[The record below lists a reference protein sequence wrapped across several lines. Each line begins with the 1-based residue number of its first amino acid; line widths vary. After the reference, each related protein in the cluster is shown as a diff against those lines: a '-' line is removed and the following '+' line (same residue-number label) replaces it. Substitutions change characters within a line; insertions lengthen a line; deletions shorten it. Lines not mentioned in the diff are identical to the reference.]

1 LEDVVEMSAKSIA
14 LEPDQLYGYTNHAE
28 ALFRLGRFDEAEKA
42 IAVAAAHHAAT
53 TATLAVRY
61 RLALLKRDQ
70 AGMEKL
76 LVESRGNQD
85 SEIGLA
91 QVQALAAARDGHLKE
106 AERYSR
112 SAVEMALRAGLRERT
127 AVFQAAPAVW
137 NALYE
142 NKDSVRRTAETALKT
157 FEGRDV
163 AYAAGFALALGG
175 ETVKAEALAERLDK
189 EYPED
194 TQVQATYVP
203 TLRALVALDKND
215 PRKAIDLLEANRP
228 YEFGIPP
235 LAFNHFYGNM
245 YPIYVR
251 GLAYLAMRNPA
262 EAAVEFGRLLSHPGL
277 AAGDPVDAAARRQ
290 LARALE
296 LAGDKTKA
304 KSAYQDFLSSWKD
317 ADPDIPILKQA
328 KTEYARLQ

>member
-1 LEDVVEMSAKSIA
+1 VKSVE
-14 LEPDQLYGYTNHAE
+14 LEPDQLFGYINQAG
-28 ALFRLGRFDEAEKA
+28 ALFHLGRMEDAEKA
-42 IAVAAAHHAAT
+42 FAVAAAHHATGPDAQ
-53 TATLAVRY
+53 AAHY
-61 RLALLKRDQ
+61 RLALLRRDK
-70 AGMEKL
+70 AGMERI
-76 LVESRGNQD
+76 VAESRGSQD
-85 SEIGLA
+85 SEMALT
-91 QVQALAAARDGHLKE
+91 QVQALAAADEGRLSE

-112 SAVEMALRAGLRERT
+112 RAVEMAIRAGLRERT

-142 NKDSVRRTAETALKT
+142 NKVAARKTAETALKT

-175 ETVKAEALAERLDK
+175 EAVKAEALAERLDK
-189 EYPED
+189 EFPED

-251 GLAYLAMRNPA
+251 GLAFLAMRNPA

-304 KSAYQDFLSSWKD
+304 RSAYQDFLTLWKD
-317 ADPDIPILKQA
+317 ADPDIRIFKQA
-328 KTEYARLQ
+328 RTEYAKLH

>member
-1 LEDVVEMSAKSIA
+1 M
-14 LEPDQLYGYTNHAE
+14 
-28 ALFRLGRFDEAEKA
+28 
-42 IAVAAAHHAAT
+42 AV
-53 TATLAVRY
+53 
-61 RLALLKRDQ
+61 
-70 AGMEKL
+70 
-76 LVESRGNQD
+76 
-85 SEIGLA
+85 
-91 QVQALAAARDGHLKE
+91 
-106 AERYSR
+106 
-112 SAVEMALRAGLRERT
+112 RAGLRERT

-142 NKDSVRRTAETALKT
+142 NKVVARATAETALKT
-157 FEGRDV
+157 FEGREV
-163 AYAAGFALALGG
+163 AYAAGFALGLAG
-175 ETVKAEALAERLDK
+175 EAAKAEALANKLDK

-203 TLRALVALDKND
+203 TLRALVALDKGN
-215 PRKAIDLLEANRP
+215 PLKAIDLLEANRP

-251 GLAYLAMRNPA
+251 GLAYLAMSNA
-262 EAAVEFGRLLSHPGL
+262 KDAAVEFGRLLAHPGL

-290 LARALE
+290 LARALG

-304 KSAYQDFLSSWKD
+304 RPAYQDFLSLWKE

-328 KTEYARLQ
+328 KEENSKL

>member
-1 LEDVVEMSAKSIA
+1 
-14 LEPDQLYGYTNHAE
+14 
-28 ALFRLGRFDEAEKA
+28 
-42 IAVAAAHHAAT
+42 
-53 TATLAVRY
+53 LA
-61 RLALLKRDQ
+61 
-70 AGMEKL
+70 
-76 LVESRGNQD
+76 ESRGNNE
-85 SEIGLA
+85 SEMVLA

-106 AERYSR
+106 ADRYSR
-112 SAVEMALRAGLRERT
+112 GAIEMALRAGLRERT

-142 NKDSVRRTAETALKT
+142 NKGVARRTAETALKA
-157 FEGRDV
+157 FETREV

-175 ETVKAEALAERLDK
+175 ETAKAEALAAKLDK

-203 TLRALVALDKND
+203 TLRALVALDKSD

-235 LAFNHFYGNM
+235 LAFIHYYGNM

-251 GLAYLAMRNPA
+251 GLAYLAMRNPE
-262 EAAVEFGRLLSHPGL
+262 EAAVEFGRLLAHPGL

-296 LAGDKTKA
+296 RAGDKTKA
-304 KSAYQDFLSSWKD
+304 RSAYQDFLSLWKD
-317 ADPDIPILKQA
+317 ADTDIPILKQA
-328 KTEYARLQ
+328 KTEYANLQ